1 MASFDAD
8 YARPIQE
15 QLASSC
21 LPKRLLCWGFDVQML
36 AEAYGGY
43 YEAGVFKAL
52 LTGLKELSESK
63 NKRKREREF
72 LICGGYY
79 LHDTFWIGVSS
90 SLNADVTN
98 ILARHFREVAGY
110 DSQEYSGSAPL
121 PFVALF
127 RYEYGRIIEFSA
139 VSDGE
144 CSDAYGSG
152 VKVSYWLLDNEL
164 ELHRPC

>member
-1 MASFDAD
+1 VASFDAD
-8 YARPIQE
+8 YARPTQE
-15 QLASSC
+15 QLASNC
-21 LPKRLLCWGFDVQML
+21 LPKSLLCWGFDVQLL

-63 NKRKREREF
+63 NRRKREREF

-90 SLNADVTN
+90 SLNADVAN
-98 ILARHFREVAGY
+98 ILAHHLREVVGY
-110 DSQEYSGSAPL
+110 DSQEYSDSTLL

-127 RYEYGRIIEFSA
+127 KYEYGLIIEYSTVA
-139 VSDGE
+139 YGE

-152 VKVSYWLLDNEL
+152 VKVNYQLLRE
-164 ELHRPC
+164 